1 MTVWIRIGL
10 YMVAGWLYGSGYI
23 GEEVKSLI
31 TTDPAV
37 VSSIEA
43 GISALVASVP
53 VAWWQ
58 WARRTGKPT

>member
-10 YMVAGWLYGSGYI
+10 YMIAGWLYGSGYI